1 MSSVVGSW
9 KLFFLTTGVSRVRL
23 GSPRTVPSTEA
34 PRWGVQVALIHYQI
48 HHEVAMCELLR
59 TVLDGDEKAD
69 LRQLLDRLCAD
80 KERYFLRNQILQ
92 AFEDYCNN
100 YQKPAYFYH
109 SSALGE
115 LIHYTHEI
123 ILEEESL
130 WFIVRP
136 KIASQEVCRLS
147 ADLSHVEPMPMQAL
161 LKLQDRF
168 VSDSTQ
174 QSSYPDRAG
183 SLLEIDFHPFYN
195 SLPTIRDPRNIGK
208 GIEFLHRYLSSQLF
222 ADSKRD
228 KGNVFPQ
235 PWLEAFLEI
244 LHASKYEDQPLLVN
258 ERIHS
263 TTELSQQIKL
273 ALTFVGKRPADEPY
287 EKFRFEFQNL
297 GFEPGW
303 GNTAG
308 RVRETLEL
316 LDRLIDSP
324 DHAVLETFI
333 SHIPLIFR
341 IVLVSIHGW
350 FGQEDVLGRPQ
361 TAGHVLYV
369 LEQARSLEKQLK
381 EDIKLA
387 GLDVLGVQPKVII
400 LTRLI
405 ANSQGTQ
412 SHQRLEK
419 VQGTDNAWILRVPFL
434 EFNPKVT
441 QNRIPRFEIWP
452 YLETFALEAERELRE
467 ELQGRPN
474 LIVGNYSDGNLVAF
488 LLARRFK
495 VTQCSIA
502 HVLEKPRYLF
512 SNLYWEDLE
521 AQYHFSLQFTADL
534 IGMNAA
540 DFIITSTYQEI
551 VGTPEQ
557 LGQYE
562 SYKYFTMPHLYHVV
576 DGIDLFSPK
585 FNVVPPGVNES
596 IFFPD
601 SESSQKAP
609 DEGDRIKELLFSR
622 EDPQIVGHLDDE
634 SKRPLLAL
642 APLYPSKNLTGLAE
656 CFGKSQ
662 GLQER
667 CNLILVTGKV
677 RAEEATDTEER
688 SEIERLHQIIDQ
700 YALQG
705 HIRWLGLPLS
715 TPDTAR
721 VYRAIASCGGI
732 FVQPARFEAF
742 GLMILEAMVSG
753 LPTFATQFG
762 GSLEIIQEGECGFH
776 INPTDL
782 EGTAEKILQFISKC
796 DREPNYWQEI
806 SQAAIKR
813 IRDKYT
819 WKSHTKQLLGLAKIY
834 GFWNY
839 ASSEKREALLRYL
852 EALFYLGYKPRAE
865 QLLQQHM
872 QR

>member
-1 MSSVVGSW
+1 MS
-9 KLFFLTTGVSRVRL
+9 
-23 GSPRTVPSTEA
+23 E
-34 PRWGVQVALIHYQI
+34 I
-48 HHEVAMCELLR
+48 LR

-69 LRQLLDRLCAD
+69 LRQLLDQLRAD
-80 KERYFLRNQILQ
+80 QGRYFLRNQILQ

-100 YQKPAYFYH
+100 NNKPAYFYR

-115 LIHYTHEI
+115 LIHYTHEL
-123 ILEEESL
+123 ILEEDNV

-136 KIASQEVCRLS
+136 RVASQEVCRLR
-147 ADLSHVEPMPMQAL
+147 ADLSGVESMPMQAL
-161 LKLQDRF
+161 LKLRDRL
-168 VSDSTQ
+168 VDSERGEP
-174 QSSYPDRAG
+174 SYALGGHGGTAPTG
-183 SLLEIDFHPFYN
+183 GVLEIDVHPFYD
-195 SLPTIRDPRNIGK
+195 SFPTIRDPRNIGK

-228 KGNVFPQ
+228 GGNAPSQ
-235 PWLEAFLEI
+235 TWLEAFLDI
-244 LHASKYEDQPLLVN
+244 LHHAEYEGTQLLIN
-258 ERIHS
+258 ARISS
-263 TTELSQQIKL
+263 TTQLSKQVKL
-273 ALTFVGKRPADEPY
+273 ALAFVSDRPADEPY
-287 EKFRFEFQNL
+287 QQFRSKLQAL

-324 DHAVLETFI
+324 DHAVLEAFI
-333 SHIPLIFR
+333 SHIPLLFR
-341 IVLVSIHGW
+341 IVLVSVHGW
-350 FGQEDVLGRPQ
+350 VSQEDHFGRPQ
-361 TAGHVLYV
+361 TAGQVVYALD
-369 LEQARSLEKQLK
+369 QARSLEKQLQ

-387 GLDVLGVQPKVII
+387 GLDVLGVQPKVMI

-405 ANSQGTQ
+405 PNSDGT
-412 SHQRLEK
+412 HCNQRLEK
-419 VQGTDNAWILRVPFL
+419 IEGTENAWILRVPFL

-441 QNRIPRFEIWP
+441 ENWISRFEIWP
-452 YLETFALEAERELRE
+452 YLESFALEAEKELMAE
-467 ELQGRPN
+467 FQGRRPN
-474 LIVGNYSDGNLVAF
+474 LIIGNYSDGNLVAF

-512 SNLYWEDLE
+512 SNLYWQDLE
-521 AQYHFSLQFTADL
+521 QEYHFSLQFTADL
-534 IGMNAA
+534 IGMNGA

-596 IFFPD
+596 IFFPYTE
-601 SESSQKAP
+601 ESGVSNESK
-609 DEGDRIKELLFSR
+609 RIKELLFTR
-622 EDPQIVGHLDDE
+622 EDSQIVGHLDDS
-634 SKRPLLAL
+634 SKRPILAI

-656 CFGKSQ
+656 CFGKNKD
-662 GLQER
+662 LQER

-677 RAEEATDTEER
+677 RPEEAQDAEER
-688 SEIERLHQIIDQ
+688 GEIERLHQLINE
-700 YALQG
+700 YNLQG
-705 HIRWLGLPLS
+705 KIRWIAVRLT
-715 TPDTAR
+715 TPDTGE
-721 VYRAIASCGGI
+721 VYRAIAQSGGI
-732 FVQPARFEAF
+732 FVDPARYEAF
-742 GLMILEAMVSG
+742 GLAILEAMVSG

-762 GSLEIIQEGECGFH
+762 GSLEIIQEGANGFH

-782 EGTAEKILQFISKC
+782 EGTAQKILQFIAKC
-796 DREPNYWQEI
+796 DEDSNYWHEI
-806 SQAAIKR
+806 SQASIKR
-813 IRDKYT
+813 IRDKYN
-819 WKSHTKQLLGLAKIY
+819 WKNHTKQLLGLAKIY
-834 GFWNY
+834 GFWNN
-839 ASSEKREALLRYL
+839 ASVENREALLRYL

>member
-1 MSSVVGSW
+1 
-9 KLFFLTTGVSRVRL
+9 
-23 GSPRTVPSTEA
+23 
-34 PRWGVQVALIHYQI
+34 
-48 HHEVAMCELLR
+48 MCEILR
-59 TVLDGDEKAD
+59 AVLDGDEKAD
-69 LRQLLDRLCAD
+69 LLQLLNQLRAH

-109 SSALGE
+109 SSSLGE
-115 LIHYTHEI
+115 LIRYTHEI
-123 ILEEESL
+123 ILEEESI

-136 KIASQEVCRLS
+136 KIASQEVCRVT
-147 ADLSHVEPMPMQAL
+147 ADLSSVESMPVQAWL
-161 LKLQDRF
+161 NLCDRI
-168 VSDSTQ
+168 VERSGTVYPP
-174 QSSYPDRAG
+174 SSGRV
-183 SLLEIDFHPFYN
+183 LEIDFHPFYE
-195 SLPTIRDPRNIGK
+195 SSPTIRDPRNIGK

-222 ADSKRD
+222 ADNKRD
-228 KGNVFPQ
+228 KSGVLSP
-235 PWLEAFLEI
+235 PWLEAFLDI
-244 LHASKYEDQPLLVN
+244 LHASKYKDTPLLVN
-258 ERIHS
+258 DRIQS
-263 TTELSQQIKL
+263 TPEFSKQVKL

-287 EKFRFEFQNL
+287 ETFRVEFQNL

-324 DHAVLETFI
+324 DHAVLDAFI
-333 SHIPLIFR
+333 ARISLIFR
-341 IVLVSIHGW
+341 VVLVSIHTW
-350 FGQEDVLGRPQ
+350 VGQEDALGRPQ
-361 TAGHVLYV
+361 TAGQVIYILN
-369 LEQARSLEKQLK
+369 QARSLEKQLQ

-387 GLDVLGVQPKVII
+387 GLDVLGIQPKVII

-405 ANSQGTQ
+405 PNSEGTKAN
-412 SHQRLEK
+412 QRLEK
-419 VQGTDNAWILRVPFL
+419 VEGSENAWILRVPFL

-441 QNRIPRFEIWP
+441 QNRISRFEIWP
-452 YLETFALEAERELRE
+452 YLETFALEAEKELLAE
-467 ELQGRPN
+467 FQDRPN

-512 SNLYWEDLE
+512 SNLYWKDLE
-521 AQYHFSLQFTADL
+521 EQYHFPLQFTADL

-596 IFFPD
+596 IFFPYT
-601 SESSQKAP
+601 EKSQRVSN
-609 DEGDRIKELLFSR
+609 EGERIKELLFTR
-622 EDPQIVGHLDDE
+622 EDSQIVGHLDDS
-634 SKRPLLAL
+634 SKRPILGL

-662 GLQER
+662 QLQEH

-677 RAEEATDTEER
+677 RPEEAQDAEEKG
-688 SEIERLHQIIDQ
+688 EIEKLHQLINQ
-700 YALQG
+700 YNLQG
-705 HIRWLGLPLS
+705 HIRWLSVPLN
-715 TPDTAR
+715 TPDTSE
-721 VYRAIASCGGI
+721 VYRVMADCGGI
-732 FVQPARFEAF
+732 FVQPSRFEAF
-742 GLMILEAMVSG
+742 GLTILEAMISG

-762 GSLEIIQEGECGFH
+762 GPLEIIQEGENGFH

-782 EGTAEKILQFISKC
+782 EGTAEKILEFISKC
-796 DREPNYWQEI
+796 EQEPNYWHEI
-806 SQAAIKR
+806 SERAVKR
-813 IRDKYT
+813 IRDKYN
-819 WKSHTKQLLGLAKIY
+819 WKNHTKQLLGLAKIY

-839 ASSEKREALLRYL
+839 ASFDNREALLRYL
-852 EALFYLGYKPRAE
+852 EALFYLSYKPKAE